1 MTPSQT
7 AGPYFGFALPQYAGP
22 RIAPAGH
29 PAAITV
35 HGAVLDGWGAPV
47 HDALVETW
55 QTGPRGFAR
64 CPTDG
69 AGRYEIVTLAPRS
82 GYLAALVFARGLLRP
97 VATRIYLVPRED
109 DPVLAEVPAHRRE
122 TLIAQPDGR
131 QSYRFDVRLQGPGE
145 TVFFAF
151 ASQS

>member
-7 AGPYFGFALPQYAGP
+7 AGQYFGFALPGLAGS
-22 RIAPAGH
+22 RIAPDGH
-29 PAAITV
+29 PAAISV
-35 HGAVLDGWGAPV
+35 HGSVLDGRGAPV
-47 HDALVETW
+47 RDALVETW

-64 CPTDG
+64 CPTDP
-69 AGRYEIVTLAPRS
+69 AGRYEVVTLAPRT

-97 VATRIYLVPRED
+97 VATRIYLVPRDD
-109 DPVLAEVPAHRRE
+109 DPVLAEVPAERRD
-122 TLIAQPDGR
+122 TLLARPDGR

-151 ASQS
+151 